1 MTFDEINKMDYTEL
15 NMMKTNDDFNPT
27 DIISDDANNE
37 ESDDEILKKFHKD
50 KSESATPNNKD
61 TNQTPYTVNN

>member
-15 NMMKTNDDFNPT
+15 NMIKTNDDFNPT

-37 ESDDEILKKFHKD
+37 ESDDEILKKFQKD
-50 KSESATPNNKD
+50 KSESATPNN
-61 TNQTPYTVNN
+61 NNENTYSIND